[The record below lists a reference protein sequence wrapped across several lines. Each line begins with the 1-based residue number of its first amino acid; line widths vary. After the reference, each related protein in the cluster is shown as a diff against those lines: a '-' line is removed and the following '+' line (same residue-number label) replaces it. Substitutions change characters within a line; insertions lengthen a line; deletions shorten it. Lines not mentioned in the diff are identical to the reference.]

1 MFRKWFKII
10 WRQKNAFILKANVRS
25 TNNSQLYTI
34 NLQTDIQALNVM
46 LHNLED

>member
-1 MFRKWFKII
+1 MIQNNLKI
-10 WRQKNAFILKANVRS
+10 KKCFFFKANVRS

-34 NLQTDIQALNVM
+34 NLQTDIQALNLM